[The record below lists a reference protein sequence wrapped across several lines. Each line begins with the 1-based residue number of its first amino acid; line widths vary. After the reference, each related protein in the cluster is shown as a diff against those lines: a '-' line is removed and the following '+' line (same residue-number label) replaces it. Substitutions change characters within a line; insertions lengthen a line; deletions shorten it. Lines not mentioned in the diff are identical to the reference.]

1 MYDQINVLNLK
12 CTIITVEV
20 INHVSMY
27 LNNCSSG
34 RFEYCEIPK
43 CTDEEIEQMDL
54 CTDVDC
60 GVGGDCYLNK

>member
-1 MYDQINVLNLK
+1 MNSK
-12 CTIITVEV
+12 FKIIISIV
-20 INHVSMY
+20 INSLLFIYVTAT
-27 LNNCSSG
+27 LC

>member
-1 MYDQINVLNLK
+1 MHNCHRRSHSKSCLY
-12 CTIITVEV
+12 
-20 INHVSMY
+20 S
-27 LNNCSSG
+27 NNCFSG